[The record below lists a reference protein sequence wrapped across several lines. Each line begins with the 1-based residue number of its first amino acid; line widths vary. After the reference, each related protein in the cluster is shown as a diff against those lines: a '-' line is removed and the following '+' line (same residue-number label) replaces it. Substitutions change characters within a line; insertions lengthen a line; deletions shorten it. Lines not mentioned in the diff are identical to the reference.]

1 MPNKGPPKVGGS
13 AFEVLNITLEK
24 MGIVSKLNKITLERD
39 SSHRAVECTYSIVH
53 GGDGERLLQIDTY
66 GSAERQI
73 PGKKSQ
79 CIRFTP
85 DAIKQLKGIIET
97 EL

>member
-1 MPNKGPPKVGGS
+1 
-13 AFEVLNITLEK
+13 
-24 MGIVSKLNKITLERD
+24 MGIVNRLDRISLERD
-39 SSHRAVECTYSIVH
+39 SSHRPVECTYSIVY
-53 GGDGERLLQIDTY
+53 GPDGEKLLQIDTY
-66 GSAERQI
+66 GSPERQF

-85 DAIKQLKGIIET
+85 DAIQQLRQILET

>member
-1 MPNKGPPKVGGS
+1 
-13 AFEVLNITLEK
+13 
-24 MGIVSKLNKITLERD
+24 MGIVNKLDRITLERD
-39 SSHRAVECTYSIVH
+39 SSHREVECTYSIIN
-53 GGDGERLLQIDTY
+53 GPNGEKFLQIDTY
-66 GSAERQI
+66 GSSTRKI

-85 DAIKQLKGIIET
+85 EAIRQLSEIINN